1 MGSTCDATDATP
13 KERALHSFVCEENP
27 MPIHRWRWW
36 SIALR
41 GVAALALG
49 IISLF
54 WPGLTFVSLVFV
66 FAAYAIVDGVLALML
81 ASKNLVQPRGW
92 IIVRGLVS
100 VAAGLIAF
108 LIPGITAFA
117 LLVVI
122 AAWAIVAGISEIVM
136 AVKLRKMIKYEW
148 LLGLEGGLS
157 IAFGVLLLLS
167 PLAGA
172 IVIGL
177 WIGAYA
183 LMLGGM
189 LIADAFRLRRASAPP
204 PVGAMPAAA

>member
-1 MGSTCDATDATP
+1 
-13 KERALHSFVCEENP
+13 
-27 MPIHRWRWW
+27 MPVNRWRWW

-54 WPGLTFVSLVFV
+54 WPGLTVLSLVFV

-81 ASKNLVQPRGW
+81 ASKYLVQPRGW
-92 IIVRGLVS
+92 IIVRGVVS
-100 VAAGLIAF
+100 IAAGLIAF
-108 LIPGITAFA
+108 LVPGITAFA
-117 LLVVI
+117 LLMVI
-122 AAWAIVAGISEIVM
+122 AAWAIVAGVSEIVM

-157 IAFGVLLLLS
+157 IAFGVMLLLS

-189 LIADAFRLRRASAPP
+189 LIVDAFRLRRAAAPP
-204 PVGAMPAAA
+204 PAAATPAAA

>member
-1 MGSTCDATDATP
+1 
-13 KERALHSFVCEENP
+13 
-27 MPIHRWRWW
+27 MPINRWRWW

-54 WPGLTFVSLVFV
+54 WPGLTFLSLVFV

-81 ASKNLVQPRGW
+81 ASKAIVQPRGW
-92 IIVRGLVS
+92 IIARGLVS
-100 VAAGLIAF
+100 IAAGLIAF
-108 LIPGITAFA
+108 LMPGITAFA

-172 IVIGL
+172 VVIGL

-183 LMLGGM
+183 LVLGGM
-189 LIADAFRLRRASAPP
+189 LVAEAFRLRRAEAPP
-204 PVGAMPAAA
+204 PAAAVPAAA

>member
-1 MGSTCDATDATP
+1 
-13 KERALHSFVCEENP
+13 
-27 MPIHRWRWW
+27 MPVNRWRWW

-81 ASKNLVQPRGW
+81 ASKDLVQPRGW
-92 IIVRGLVS
+92 IVVRGLVS
-100 VAAGLIAF
+100 IAAGLIAF
-108 LIPGITAFA
+108 LMPGITAFA

-122 AAWAIVAGISEIVM
+122 AAWSIVAGISEIVM

-148 LLGLEGGLS
+148 LLGLEGGLA

-183 LMLGGM
+183 LVLGGM
-189 LIADAFRLRRASAPP
+189 LIAEGFRLRRAPAPLP
-204 PVGAMPAAA
+204 PAAMPAAA

>member
-1 MGSTCDATDATP
+1 
-13 KERALHSFVCEENP
+13 
-27 MPIHRWRWW
+27 MPVNRWRWW

-54 WPGLTFVSLVFV
+54 WPGLTFLSLVLV
-66 FAAYAIVDGVLALML
+66 FAAYAFVDGVLALLL
-81 ASKNLVQPRGW
+81 ASRHAVHPRGW
-92 IIVRGLVS
+92 IVVRGLVS
-100 VAAGLIAF
+100 IAASSIAF
-108 LIPGITAFA
+108 LLPGITGFV

-122 AAWAIVAGISEIVM
+122 AAWAITAGSSELVM
-136 AVKLRKMIKYEW
+136 ALKLRAVIEHEW
-148 LLGLEGGLS
+148 LLALEGGLS
-157 IAFGVLLLLS
+157 IGFGVLLLVS

-183 LMLGGM
+183 LVLGGV
-189 LIADAFRLRRASAPP
+189 LIVEGFRLRRAAGPP
-204 PVGAMPAAA
+204 PAAARPAAAR

>member
-1 MGSTCDATDATP
+1 
-13 KERALHSFVCEENP
+13 
-27 MPIHRWRWW
+27 MPVNRWRWW

-49 IISLF
+49 AISLF
-54 WPGLTFVSLVFV
+54 WPGLTFLGLVFV

-81 ASKNLVQPRGW
+81 ASKAIVQPRGW
-92 IIVRGLVS
+92 IVVRGLVS
-100 VAAGLIAF
+100 IAAGAIAF
-108 LIPGITAFA
+108 LVPSITAFA

-122 AAWAIVAGISEIVM
+122 AVWAIVAGISEIVM

-177 WIGAYA
+177 WVGAYA
-183 LMLGGM
+183 LVLGGM
-189 LIADAFRLRRASAPP
+189 LIVEAFRLRRAAAPP
-204 PVGAMPAAA
+204 RAAMPAAA

>member
-1 MGSTCDATDATP
+1 MVDC
-13 KERALHSFVCEENP
+13 
-27 MPIHRWRWW
+27 
-36 SIALR
+36 IARR

-54 WPGLTFVSLVFV
+54 WPGLTFLSLVFV
-66 FAAYAIVDGVLALML
+66 FAAYALVDGVLALML
-81 ASKNLVQPRGW
+81 ASKGVVQPRGW

-100 VAAGLIAF
+100 IGAGLIAF
-108 LIPGITAFA
+108 FMPGITAFA

-122 AAWAIVAGISEIVM
+122 AVWAMVAGISEIVL

-183 LMLGGM
+183 LVLGGM
-189 LIADAFRLRRASAPP
+189 LIAEAFRLRRADAPP
-204 PVGAMPAAA
+204 AAAMPAAA

>member
-1 MGSTCDATDATP
+1 
-13 KERALHSFVCEENP
+13 

-36 SIALR
+36 SIGLR

-54 WPGLTFVSLVFV
+54 WPGLTFLSLVFV
-66 FAAYAIVDGVLALML
+66 FGAYAIVDGVLALML
-81 ASKNLVQPRGW
+81 ASKAIVQPRGW
-92 IIVRGLVS
+92 IVVRGLVS
-100 VAAGLIAF
+100 IAAGLVAF
-108 LIPGITAFA
+108 LLPGITAFA

-122 AAWAIVAGISEIVM
+122 GAWAIVAGISEIVM
-136 AVKLRKMIKYEW
+136 AVQLRKQINYEW

-177 WIGAYA
+177 WVGAYA
-183 LMLGGM
+183 LVLGGM
-189 LIADAFRLRRASAPP
+189 LIAEAFRLRHAAAAPSATP
-204 PVGAMPAAA
+204 MPAAA

>member
-1 MGSTCDATDATP
+1 
-13 KERALHSFVCEENP
+13 
-27 MPIHRWRWW
+27 MPVNRWRWW

-49 IISLF
+49 IISIF
-54 WPGLTFVSLVFV
+54 WPGLTFLSLVFV
-66 FAAYAIVDGVLALML
+66 FAAYAIADGVLGLML
-81 ASKNLVQPRGW
+81 ASKAIVQPRGW
-92 IIVRGLVS
+92 IVVRGLVS
-100 VAAGLIAF
+100 IAAGLIA
-108 LIPGITAFA
+108 LLMPGITAFA

-136 AVKLRKMIKYEW
+136 AVKLRKMIEHEW

-157 IAFGVLLLLS
+157 IAFGVVLLLS

-177 WIGAYA
+177 WVGAYA
-183 LMLGGM
+183 LVLGGM
-189 LIADAFRLRRASAPP
+189 LIAEALRLRRAPAPP
-204 PVGAMPAAA
+204 AAAMPAAA

>member
-1 MGSTCDATDATP
+1 
-13 KERALHSFVCEENP
+13 
-27 MPIHRWRWW
+27 
-36 SIALR
+36 
-41 GVAALALG
+41 
-49 IISLF
+49 
-54 WPGLTFVSLVFV
+54 
-66 FAAYAIVDGVLALML
+66 
-81 ASKNLVQPRGW
+81 
-92 IIVRGLVS
+92 VRGLVS